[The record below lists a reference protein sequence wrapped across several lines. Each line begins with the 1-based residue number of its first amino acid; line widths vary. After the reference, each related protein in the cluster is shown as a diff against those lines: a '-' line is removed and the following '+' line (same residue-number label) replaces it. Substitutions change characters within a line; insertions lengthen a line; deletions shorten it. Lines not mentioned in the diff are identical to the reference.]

1 MKLIVINYE
10 NEHNAQ
16 GIEMGNSL
24 HINIGV
30 ANRSHTYVIYSV
42 LSYNATNDCRSSN
55 DNPIM

>member
-1 MKLIVINYE
+1 
-10 NEHNAQ
+10 
-16 GIEMGNSL
+16 MGNSL

-30 ANRSHTYVIYSV
+30 ANRSHTYIIYSV